1 MTEPRL
7 PFEECWE
14 TVRGRAAGSN
24 NQYSFLYAEI
34 IKACERPG
42 HFAEVGAYKGASGK
56 MMAMLAPDKE
66 VHIFETFEGFPAPT
80 VFDSSSPK
88 WAEGSFASDFD
99 DTAQFLADCANIK
112 LHVGVFPETS
122 VHVHDHE
129 FAFVH
134 LDTDLFESTR
144 DGIQFFLNHFAEV
157 LVGLE
162 TSGKPVKQAELFV
175 YSCQFLRHIVN
186 AAGSGH
192 VFRKQIRNRLK
203 QLGRG

>member
-144 DGIQFFLNHFAEV
+144 DGIQFFARRLVPGGTILCHDYNNPDTPGVSKAV
-157 LVGLE
+157 LRYSKLMGLSMKHIGE
-162 TSGKPVKQAELFV
+162 LYALLQKPG
-175 YSCQFLRHIVN
+175 
-186 AAGSGH
+186 GS
-192 VFRKQIRNRLK
+192 
-203 QLGRG
+203 